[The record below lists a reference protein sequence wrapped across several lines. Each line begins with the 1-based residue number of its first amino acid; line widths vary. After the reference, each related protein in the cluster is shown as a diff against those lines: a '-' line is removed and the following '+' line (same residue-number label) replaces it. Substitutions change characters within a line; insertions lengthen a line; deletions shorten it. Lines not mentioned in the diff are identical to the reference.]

1 MVLRVSAKHSASR
14 ARFVHFE
21 ILAGRTANARRR
33 DRVCRGPEQPEV
45 PHFRQARLVKSF
57 WDKKPLA
64 QGDLAMASAFAA
76 GATVKPGLFEA
87 AMLVMAL
94 FVLSQ
99 APAGAQVDSKT
110 GATADTEFSQQL
122 GELKKSFADV
132 GRTIDE
138 SAKSIDTVQNPEQG
152 RKSIEELRDQV
163 STLLNAV
170 ADNGEISR
178 LGAKALSVADEKLKS
193 LDRETRFKPEEK
205 QYLVNRWRELKT
217 ATEAAIRDL
226 DGARKDF
233 SELLRTLQTSEDY
246 INELMQIREH
256 EKALQVIRQLSD
268 SIRDA
273 SVKLKKLLG
282 TIQPPG
288 V

>member
-1 MVLRVSAKHSASR
+1 MKRPC
-14 ARFVHFE
+14 
-21 ILAGRTANARRR
+21 ILGTSVR
-33 DRVCRGPEQPEV
+33 
-45 PHFRQARLVKSF
+45 
-57 WDKKPLA
+57 
-64 QGDLAMASAFAA
+64 
-76 GATVKPGLFEA
+76 PGLFGA
-87 AMLVMAL
+87 TMLSLAL
-94 FVLSQ
+94 FALPQ
-99 APAGAQVDSKT
+99 APAGAQVDSKA
-110 GATADTEFSQQL
+110 GATADSEFSQQL

-217 ATEAAIRDL
+217 ATEAAIKDL

-233 SELLRTLQTSEDY
+233 SELLRSLQTSEDY

-256 EKALQVIRQLSD
+256 EKALQVIHQLSD
-268 SIRDA
+268 GIRDA